1 MERFQCRIH
10 KEISYTRDDSYL
22 EMAENIGSFSFDVT
36 KRILC
41 ILYSEGKM
49 KKTILATKT
58 RLNYNVCL
66 RYINMLKVL
75 GWVEI
80 SSEISITQTGRNVL
94 NRLLNQTAADLEN
107 TETYDMDQ
115 SSENDIKNFPN
126 EQKLESSNKI
136 RNGSYPNI
144 MIVDD
149 EPDVLLTYE
158 SFLTNTGFNVSTFED
173 PYGALR
179 AFVSK
184 QMLFDLVILDIRMEN
199 LNGLQLYQSM
209 KAMKPSS
216 KIIFASALDA
226 AKELTSVLPDVK
238 AQDIIKKPV
247 DREYFLKAV
256 KTALGV

>member
-1 MERFQCRIH
+1 
-10 KEISYTRDDSYL
+10 
-22 EMAENIGSFSFDVT
+22 MAESIGSFSFDVT

-41 ILYSEGKM
+41 TLYNEGKI

-75 GWVEI
+75 GWLDVG
-80 SSEISITQTGRNVL
+80 SEVSITETGRNVM
-94 NRLLNQTAADLEN
+94 NRLLNQTSAGIEN
-107 TETYDMDQ
+107 THTYDQNQ
-115 SSENDIKNFPN
+115 SSEKDIKNISN
-126 EQKLESSNKI
+126 EQKLESTNRLGK
-136 RNGSYPNI
+136 GSYNLNI

-158 SFLTNTGFNVSTFED
+158 SFLTNTGFNVNTFED
-173 PYGALR
+173 SYSALK
-179 AFVSK
+179 AFISK
-184 QMLFDLVILDIRMEN
+184 TILFDLVILDIRMEN

-226 AKELTSVLPDVK
+226 AKELTSFLPGVK
-238 AQDIIKKPV
+238 PQDIIRKPV
-247 DREYFLKAV
+247 DRENFVRAIKL
-256 KTALGV
+256 ALGI